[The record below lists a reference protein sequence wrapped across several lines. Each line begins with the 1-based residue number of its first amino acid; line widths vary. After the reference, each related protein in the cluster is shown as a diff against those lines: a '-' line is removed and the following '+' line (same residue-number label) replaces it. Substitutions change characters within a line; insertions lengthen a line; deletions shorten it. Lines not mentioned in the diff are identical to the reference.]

1 MLFIAQNSLARA
13 FKADSSL
20 NALAKVCF
28 AKVVRYLGRK
38 LFFFFSFILLSAAS
52 IYCINF
58 VCEYA
63 LSSEHTVPAD
73 LKNTAN
79 NIELLT
85 PFFEE
90 NRENNSINFN
100 SSQNADTSSTGD
112 ISAATS
118 GKAKGKISNRT
129 IDSSAANLKYQK
141 IYIKNQTVLKID
153 LKTELL
159 TLPKLKIAS
168 TDKPQVLI
176 VHTHTTECYMNEERG
191 YYTDSDKT
199 RTTDDSKNI
208 AAVGKVLKDALNQKG
223 IVAIHATEKHDYPE
237 YSGSYG
243 RAEQTI
249 KKYLKKYPTIK
260 VVVDLHRDSVTD
272 EKGNKSALVANIN
285 GKKAAQV
292 MLVSGCQSG
301 SVTGFPSWR
310 ENFRL
315 AIRLQQTMEV
325 MYPSLSRPILFTE
338 RKYNQHLTTG
348 SLLIECGTEA
358 NTLEQAK
365 YSAELLANCLAST
378 LNMLKTN

>member
-1 MLFIAQNSLARA
+1 M
-13 FKADSSL
+13 
-20 NALAKVCF
+20 
-28 AKVVRYLGRK
+28 GRK

-52 IYCINF
+52 VYCLSFI
-58 VCEYA
+58 CGYA
-63 LSSEHTVPAD
+63 LSFEPTLSALSENSTN
-73 LKNTAN
+73 NTEFF
-79 NIELLT
+79 I
-85 PFFEE
+85 PFFETE
-90 NRENNSINFN
+90 NSEADYSISSPSQKVDTNNNSE
-100 SSQNADTSSTGD
+100 
-112 ISAATS
+112 ISAAAD
-118 GKAKGKISNRT
+118 GKAKGKIVSRT

-141 IYIKNQTVLKID
+141 IYIKNQTGLKID
-153 LKTELL
+153 LKSELL

-176 VHTHTTECYMNEERG
+176 VHTHTTECYMTEERG
-191 YYTDSDKT
+191 YYTDTDKT
-199 RTTDDSKNI
+199 RTTNDLENI
-208 AAVGKVLKDALNQKG
+208 TAVGKVLKDSLAKNG
-223 IVAIHATEKHDYPE
+223 ISCVHATEKHDYPE

-243 RAEQTI
+243 RAEETI

-260 VVVDLHRDSVTD
+260 VVIDLHRDSITD
-272 EKGNKSALVANIN
+272 ETGAKAALISNIN

-301 SVTGFPSWR
+301 SVTGFPNWK

-325 MYPSLSRPILFTE
+325 MYPSLARPILFTE

-365 YSAELLANCLAST
+365 YSAELLANSLAST
-378 LNMLKTN
+378 LNMLKKD